1 MSTSV
6 FPKLR
11 TIGGK
16 SLEGGL
22 QVIDV
27 DIALHSRKKK
37 LKIKKAAVS
46 CAMLDG
52 DTMANQD
59 TRWRRDLALLVR
71 FAVFTAM
78 GETASLYGCLGPW
91 LRFLG

>member
-52 DTMANQD
+52 DTMADQD
-59 TRWRRDLALLVR
+59 TRRRRDLVLLVR
-71 FAVFTAM
+71 FASSQLWGNRLAI
-78 GETASLYGCLGPW
+78 AADIGP
-91 LRFLG
+91 

>member
-1 MSTSV
+1 
-6 FPKLR
+6 LR
-11 TIGGK
+11 TIGDK

-27 DIALHSRKKK
+27 DIGLHSRKKK

-78 GETASLYGCLGPW
+78 GKQPRYTAASVRG
-91 LRFLG
+91 